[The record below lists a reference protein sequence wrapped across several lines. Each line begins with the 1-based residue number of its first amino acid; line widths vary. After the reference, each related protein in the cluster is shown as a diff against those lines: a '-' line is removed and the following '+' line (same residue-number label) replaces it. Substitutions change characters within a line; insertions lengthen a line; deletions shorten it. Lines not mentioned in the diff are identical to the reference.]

1 VSAAV
6 TIAALPVAAVVLW
19 VLLRSPRVG
28 DRLVAHPSGERWHD
42 APTPMFGG
50 VGITLGLF
58 AGVAC
63 AVVVGA
69 TDATGELL
77 GILAGCAILFVAG
90 LVDDVRHLSPLAKLA
105 AQFAAA
111 GVAVAA
117 GLRVEL
123 IGNDLIATVV
133 ALLWLVGITNAF
145 NLLDNMDGLAA
156 TLAAVACGYFAVDA
170 ATVHENDVV
179 LVLALSLGFACLG
192 FLPFNLRPGR
202 RAAVFMGDAGSQVL
216 GFMLAALGLAASWT
230 TAGTTVA
237 TMLLPLLV
245 LAVPILDTTLVTV
258 MRMRERRPVTQG
270 GKDHTSHRLVYY
282 GLSEGKAV
290 GLLAMIAIA
299 LGATGVAY
307 NVLDNERLTIVG
319 VLLTFVLLVQFG
331 GFLSDLSER
340 TRRGQ
345 AGDTSLRHALTFEP
359 RRLVEV
365 LVDFVLVCGSFLAS
379 YLLVVGDKGT
389 ELQRG
394 TFLAALP
401 VVLGV
406 TYVAFV
412 AFRIYRRVWRYA
424 TSRDA
429 LAIATAV
436 CLANLVSFG
445 IVTATRS
452 LGPFPARVFLVDAVL
467 CTALVTA
474 SRLALKAL
482 PQLRRAAERDRARV
496 LVVGAG
502 RHGRSVARE
511 LRESGARLVGFV
523 DDNPALRRR
532 RVAGVTVLGAV
543 DEIETLL
550 ATARPDE
557 VLVTIPDASS
567 ERLALVV
574 EACEA
579 AGVPCRF
586 VHRRTETQA
595 PLVEVTAE

>member
-6 TIAALPVAAVVLW
+6 TIAALPVAAVVLRL
-19 VLLRSPRVG
+19 LLRTSLG
-28 DRLVAHPSGERWHD
+28 DRLVAHPTGERWH
-42 APTPMFGG
+42 ATATPTFGG

-58 AGVAC
+58 AGVGMALLTG
-63 AVVVGA
+63 VVEPA
-69 TDATGELL
+69 WELL
-77 GILAGCAILFVAG
+77 GILAGCAILFTAG
-90 LVDDVRHLSPLAKLA
+90 LVDDLRQLSPAVKLV
-105 AQFAAA
+105 AQIAAA

-123 IGNDLIATVV
+123 IGNDVV
-133 ALLWLVGITNAF
+133 AIVVAIVWIVGITNAF

-192 FLPFNLRPGR
+192 FLPYNLRPGR
-202 RAAVFMGDAGSQVL
+202 QAAVFMGDAGSQVL

-258 MRMRERRPVTQG
+258 TRLRERRPVTQG
-270 GKDHTSHRLVYY
+270 GKDHSSHRLVYY

-290 GLLAMIAIA
+290 GLLALIAVA
-299 LGATGVAY
+299 LGATAVAY
-307 NVLDNERLTIVG
+307 NVLDNARLTSIG

-331 GFLSDLSER
+331 GFLADLSER

-359 RRLVEV
+359 RRLAEV
-365 LVDFVLVCGSFLAS
+365 LVDFVLVCGSFLAA
-379 YLLVVGDKGT
+379 YLLVVGGKGT

-394 TFLAALP
+394 IFLASLP
-401 VVLGV
+401 VVLGAR
-406 TYVAFV
+406 YVAFV
-412 AFRIYRRVWRYA
+412 GFRIYRRVWRYA
-424 TSRDA
+424 ASRDA
-429 LAIATAV
+429 LAIAAAV
-436 CLANLVSFG
+436 FASELLAYG
-445 IVTATRS
+445 IVVATRA

-482 PQLRRAAERDRARV
+482 PALRIARARDRRRV

-511 LRESGARLVGFV
+511 LRESGARVVGFV

-532 RVAGVTVLGAV
+532 RIAGVTVVGTVDDAPRILAGTAV
-543 DEIETLL
+543 DE
-550 ATARPDE
+550 
-557 VLVTIPDASS
+557 VVVTIPDAEPDRLDGLVRACS
-567 ERLALVV
+567 E
-574 EACEA
+574 
-579 AGVPCRF
+579 AGVPCHL
-586 VHRRTETQA
+586 VHRRTEPA
-595 PLVEVTAE
+595 SPLVEVVAE